1 MNQVTQTQQ
10 ALLTMM
16 RNAQQ
21 QKDHHQQQQ
30 QAQQQAQQQTKRSAN
45 KKDDHVLDLSAESTP
60 AKRIRQSSGGTDS
73 NTSAVSLCSL
83 VSPCSHEAKEVKT
96 WSVEDVCK
104 FVASVELC
112 QPFVEVSTLF
122 HILV

>member
-21 QKDHHQQQQ
+21 QKDHQQQQ
-30 QAQQQAQQQTKRSAN
+30 QQQAQQQTKRSAN

-60 AKRIRQSSGGTDS
+60 AKRIRKSSGGTDS

-112 QPFVEVSTLF
+112 QPFVEVSTLNF
-122 HILV
+122 ILV